1 MTSRLTLTLLLAT
14 VALAIAGCGGPS
26 SGSADDGLI
35 SEKQTIS
42 ISELAGLL
50 GLRVSETAGT
60 HVTLKNSTNTV
71 MLFTYTTGK
80 VYVNARPL
88 GEVGMVNRRGGQIY
102 VPRSLVS
109 QIRSAMR
116 TSVRPSV
123 PTRRS
128 SGCVVIDAG
137 HGGKDPGATSCL
149 GFYEKTVNLAVAGKV
164 ASLLKQRGVRA
175 VMTRSNDTFIEL
187 EGRAAIANR
196 YNADLFV
203 SIHAD
208 SAPSSSTRGFT
219 MYVARSASWSS
230 LRAASAIAKSMART
244 GLSSR
249 GTQRANFRVLV
260 HTQGPAVLIELGY
273 LSNSSEARLLRDSS
287 FQNRLAQAIA
297 SGISNFLARAVL

>member
-1 MTSRLTLTLLLAT
+1 MRTGFGLIVLLLL
-14 VALAIAGCGGPS
+14 VLPAITGCQQPGCV
-26 SGSADDGLI
+26 ADDGLI
-35 SEKQTIS
+35 SSRDEIS
-42 ISELAGLL
+42 IQEMAGLL
-50 GLRVSETAGT
+50 GLRVDETTAT
-60 HVTLKNSTNTV
+60 YITLKNTSNTV
-71 MLFTYTTGK
+71 MLFTCSGGK
-80 VYVNARPL
+80 VYVNARP
-88 GEVGMVNRRGGQIY
+88 VGKVGKVSRSAGHIY
-102 VPRSLVS
+102 VPKSLVP
-109 QIRSAMR
+109 QIRTAMQ
-116 TSVRPSV
+116 TSVRPVVS
-123 PTRRS
+123 PRRS

-164 ASLLKQRGVRA
+164 ASLLKQKSIRA

-187 EGRAAIANR
+187 EDRAAIANR

-208 SAPSSSTRGFT
+208 SSPSSSTRGFT

-230 LRAASAIAKSMART
+230 RRAASAIAKSMART

-249 GTQRANFRVLV
+249 GTQKADFRVLV

-273 LSNSSEARLLRDSS
+273 LSNSSEARLLKNSS

-297 SGISNFLARAVL
+297 SGISNFLGRAVL

>member
-1 MTSRLTLTLLLAT
+1 MRTVFGLIVLLLLALPVIT
-14 VALAIAGCGGPS
+14 GCQQPG
-26 SGSADDGLI
+26 GSADDGLI
-35 SEKQTIS
+35 SSRDEIS
-42 ISELAGLL
+42 IQEMAGLL
-50 GLRVSETAGT
+50 GLRVDETTAT
-60 HVTLKNSTNTV
+60 HITLKNVSNTV
-71 MLFTYTTGK
+71 MLFTCSGGK

-116 TSVRPSV
+116 TSVRPGVS
-123 PTRRS
+123 TRRS

-149 GFYEKTVNLAVAGKV
+149 GFHEKTVNLAVAGKV

-196 YNADLFV
+196 YDADLFV

-208 SAPSSSTRGFT
+208 SAPSSSARGFT

-249 GTQRANFRVLV
+249 GTRRADFRVLV

>member
-1 MTSRLTLTLLLAT
+1 MRTGFGLILLLLLALPVIT
-14 VALAIAGCGGPS
+14 GCQQPGG
-26 SGSADDGLI
+26 GADDGLI
-35 SEKQTIS
+35 SSRDKIS
-42 ISELAGLL
+42 IQEMAGLL
-50 GLRVSETAGT
+50 GLRVDETTAT
-60 HVTLKNSTNTV
+60 HITLKNVSNTV
-71 MLFTYTTGK
+71 MLFTYSGGK

-88 GEVGMVNRRGGQIY
+88 GEVGTVSRRVGQVY
-102 VPRSLVS
+102 VPKTLVS

-116 TSVRPSV
+116 TFVRPSV
-123 PTRRS
+123 STRRS

-149 GFYEKTVNLAVAGKV
+149 GFHEKTVNLAVAGKV

-175 VMTRSNDTFIEL
+175 IMTRRNDTFIEL

-208 SAPSSSTRGFT
+208 SSPSSSTRGFT

-230 LRAASAIAKSMART
+230 RRAASAIAKSMART

-249 GTQRANFRVLV
+249 GTQKADFRVLV

-273 LSNSSEARLLRDSS
+273 LSNSSEARLLKNSS